1 MIGFTEITNINNE
14 IEKPYAH
21 INIQEGD
28 TILELNNQ
36 EIDCIKTLQS
46 VVNNSMRKQYR
57 NEICTQ
63 SEKY

>member
-14 IEKPYAH
+14 IEKPYANL
-21 INIQEGD
+21 NIQEGD

-46 VVNNSMRKQYR
+46 VVNNSMRK
-57 NEICTQ
+57 
-63 SEKY
+63 